1 MQVSKLTLSGLLN
14 FADGLWSSCGSER
27 LLIFTTNFIEKLDP
41 ALLRAGR
48 MDKCILMSW
57 CTFAAFRT
65 LAKNNLGLEWHDLF
79 PKIEKAFTDKAIS
92 PADVSELLLQKKD
105 DPTAALEG
113 LLKVL
118 HKTKLT
124 TEVPLVKLEFD
135 VDQANAKHDPP
146 AEEATDLRE
155 LVTIDEPKSKLID
168 ME

>member
-1 MQVSKLTLSGLLN
+1 MQASQLTLSGLLN

-65 LAKNNLGLEWHDLF
+65 LAKNNLGLDDHDLF
-79 PKIEKAFTDKAIS
+79 PKLEKAFTDKAIS
-92 PADVSELLLQKKD
+92 PANVSELLLRKKD

-113 LLKVL
+113 LLKAVQRA
-118 HKTKLT
+118 KLAAD
-124 TEVPLVKLEFD
+124 VPLVKVEFD
-135 VDQANAKHDPP
+135 DDQ
-146 AEEATDLRE
+146 
-155 LVTIDEPKSKLID
+155 VDEPKSQLLVD
-168 ME
+168 MGE

>member
-1 MQVSKLTLSGLLN
+1 MQVSTLTLSGLLN

-65 LAKNNLGLEWHDLF
+65 LAKNNLGLEWDDLF

-113 LLKVL
+113 LLKRL
-118 HKTKLT
+118 YKTKLT

-135 VDQANAKHDPP
+135 VDQADAKHESPT
-146 AEEATDLRE
+146 EEATDL
-155 LVTIDEPKSKLID
+155 
-168 ME
+168 